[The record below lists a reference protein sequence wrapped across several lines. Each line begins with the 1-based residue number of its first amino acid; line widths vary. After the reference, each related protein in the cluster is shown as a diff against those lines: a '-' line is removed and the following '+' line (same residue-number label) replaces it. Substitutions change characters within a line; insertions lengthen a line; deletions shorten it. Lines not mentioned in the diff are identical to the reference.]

1 MCIALFSSFS
11 SSAQNFTKRYEQTGS
26 YSFTLND
33 AVVMEKFRP
42 TNLYPII
49 GTVVFQPVT
58 NSLGF
63 NDLQVNIVDD
73 LGNLQTR
80 GIYQIDLINNYLSQE
95 FVPIAASY
103 NDMTQEYCVAGVVQT
118 GSLCDYTSWVG
129 IFDQNL
135 NLIVFQLMDIQT
147 TTFGPTNLNSCMVTD
162 ICPVY
167 DNPNGAD
174 FAFTGVL
181 TDGGDNPAPAKST
194 GGSAAI
200 TDKRIFL
207 AELETSSLN
216 FSSAIELEF
225 QIAGSVIQKE
235 YFPSR
240 IIEIPDVNNSGG
252 YLIAGNTRH
261 ENPINLNY
269 DLSLFYLRM
278 DYNNNVLDIQQREQD
293 LGLAPEPINFFIGDL
308 KYIDNSDEI
317 LVSGSYRH
325 FETENYGFFADKLV
339 DVTLNTNI
347 VLYSDTWNGTPQMGL
362 LEIPSNPLIGW
373 TKVGRMSR
381 QIDEHHIITATVL
394 ENSSAATNQTMKLPI
409 LFRINYTDW
418 NLDNWT
424 TAQDQN
430 VFWYKR
436 WTSTSGPVHYYTGYD
451 YTSQWYPN
459 HYSFPRDESQ
469 SVQSFVH
476 GTYCTNTSGDH
487 LTVTQ
492 TDNYT
497 QNICSENS
505 TEGTFGFIPLVDN
518 NYTTNINAV
527 SISQPQIIVIDL
539 ATNQI
544 DEYECDV
551 QNQFK
556 YVQQD
561 LQIQQIGDRIK
572 VLGLDSESS
581 YTIYS
586 LSGSKLQSGRILPF
600 DYISFNNLS
609 AGMYLLQINDVVTKV
624 VK

>member
-1 MCIALFSSFS
+1 MCIALFSSLS

-49 GTVVFQPVT
+49 GTIVFQPVT
-58 NSLGF
+58 NSLGI
-63 NDLQVNIVDD
+63 NDLQVNILDD
-73 LGNLQTR
+73 LGNLQTSR
-80 GIYQIDLINNYLSQE
+80 IYQIDVTNNFLSQE

-118 GSLCDYTSWVG
+118 GSLCDYSSWVG
-129 IFDQNL
+129 IFDL
-135 NLIVFQLMDIQT
+135 NLSLISFQLMDIQT
-147 TTFGPTNLNSCMVTD
+147 TTFGPANLNSCMVTD

-194 GGSAAI
+194 AGSATI

-207 AELETSSLN
+207 AEFETSTLT

-225 QIAGSVIQKE
+225 QPATGLVDKA

-240 IIEIPDVNNSGG
+240 IIEIPDINNSGG
-252 YLIAGNTRH
+252 YLIAGNT
-261 ENPINLNY
+261 ENLNGSILDY

-278 DYNNNVLDIQQREQD
+278 DYNTNVVDIQQREPD
-293 LGLAPEPINFFIGDL
+293 LSIFPEPINFFIGDL

-317 LVSGSYRH
+317 LVSGSYRL
-325 FETENYGFFADKLV
+325 FEHEDYGFFADKLMNA
-339 DVTLNTNI
+339 TLNNNI
-347 VLYSDTWNGTPQMGL
+347 VLYSDAWNGAQQMGI
-362 LEIPSNPLIGW
+362 LEIPSNPLVGW
-373 TKVGRMSR
+373 NKVGRISR

-424 TAQDQN
+424 TAQDPN
-430 VFWYKR
+430 VHWYKR
-436 WTSTSGPVHYYTGYD
+436 WTSTNGPVHYYTGYD

-497 QNICSENS
+497 QNFCSENS
-505 TEGTFGFIPLVDN
+505 SEGILNLVPLIPNL
-518 NYTTNINAV
+518 YTANVNSV
-527 SISQPQIIVIDL
+527 SITQQQIIIIDF

-544 DEYECDV
+544 DEYECDA

-556 YVQQD
+556 NIPQE

-572 VLGLDSESS
+572 VLGLDSEAS